1 MRRVLKRI
9 FRIALRTVAVLIVA
23 SLVVTLLY
31 RWVNP
36 PVTPLMLSRALH
48 GAPIRKEWVGLDE
61 ISPSLVR
68 AAVASEDN
76 NFLGHR
82 GFDLGAIYDAIDEH
96 QRGKRQRGA
105 STISQQ
111 TAKNVF
117 LWSGHSWVRKGLE
130 VYFTFLIEHLWGKER
145 IMEVYL
151 NVAEMGEGIYGA
163 EAAAQHWFG
172 RPALRLTQ
180 RQSALLV
187 ACFPDPRRRNPSRP
201 TAYLN
206 RRASQIEALMPK
218 MGKIAFDKLTIS
230 EARERYDEYM
240 DKKQRQHERRKQ

>member
-1 MRRVLKRI
+1 M
-9 FRIALRTVAVLIVA
+9 
-23 SLVVTLLY
+23 
-31 RWVNP
+31 
-36 PVTPLMLSRALH
+36 
-48 GAPIRKEWVGLDE
+48 
-61 ISPSLVR
+61 
-68 AAVASEDN
+68 
-76 NFLGHR
+76 
-82 GFDLGAIYDAIDEH
+82 
-96 QRGKRQRGA
+96 
-105 STISQQ
+105 
-111 TAKNVF
+111 
-117 LWSGHSWVRKGLE
+117 RKGLE

-172 RPALRLTQ
+172 RPASRLTQ

-218 MGKIAFDKLTIS
+218 MGKIAFDKLTVA
-230 EARERYDEYM
+230 EARDRYDEYM
-240 DKKQRQHERRKQ
+240 DKKQRQHERRKK

>member
-82 GFDLGAIYDAIDEH
+82 GFDLGAIYDAIDEY

-105 STISQQ
+105 STIS
-111 TAKNVF
+111 
-117 LWSGHSWVRKGLE
+117 
-130 VYFTFLIEHLWGKER
+130 
-145 IMEVYL
+145 
-151 NVAEMGEGIYGA
+151 
-163 EAAAQHWFG
+163 
-172 RPALRLTQ
+172 
-180 RQSALLV
+180 
-187 ACFPDPRRRNPSRP
+187 
-201 TAYLN
+201 
-206 RRASQIEALMPK
+206 
-218 MGKIAFDKLTIS
+218 
-230 EARERYDEYM
+230 
-240 DKKQRQHERRKQ
+240 